1 MIARCSEDKEICENA
16 NTSEELFE
24 YTKNLSLNHAKG
36 KKSSDVAEKINNIT
50 YTLTENQMGITKIR
64 FSLNEDDGTMYYTN
78 AQGDKEIKFG
88 MCKNE
93 FTEFPENG
101 YADEIGTV
109 PGNIRYKCASS
120 AVWTDDDTLSVQIQI
135 IDKYM
140 GVLHMKFKFFE

>member
-1 MIARCSEDKEICENA
+1 
-16 NTSEELFE
+16 
-24 YTKNLSLNHAKG
+24 
-36 KKSSDVAEKINNIT
+36 
-50 YTLTENQMGITKIR
+50 
-64 FSLNEDDGTMYYTN
+64 
-78 AQGDKEIKFG
+78 

-120 AVWTDDDTLSVQIQI
+120 AVWTDENTLSVQVQI

-140 GVLHMKFKFFE
+140 GVLHMKFRFFDNKVGIYMTKTAEDFLGTYNGYATGTHK